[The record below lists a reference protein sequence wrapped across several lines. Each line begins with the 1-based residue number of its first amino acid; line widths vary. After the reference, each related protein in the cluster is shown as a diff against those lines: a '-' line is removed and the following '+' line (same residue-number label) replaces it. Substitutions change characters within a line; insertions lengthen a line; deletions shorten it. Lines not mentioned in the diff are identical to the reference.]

1 MNQHPPFR
9 VGDVVRRKHS
19 LQPDALPCTVIKV
32 WNYSISRYAVFHSP
46 WWVID
51 TIECGSVWASE
62 FELVDQSPFA
72 TDLRAYLQEELSD

>member
-9 VGDVVRRKHS
+9 VGDVVRRKPS

-32 WNYSISRYAVFHSP
+32 VLYSP